1 MVHRPD
7 RLCKLARRRKPPAL
21 RVEMWPGRQE
31 VALVQRG
38 SPRPFGK
45 EQYAAPARRGSW
57 VESERQA
64 RAPGDV
70 AQDAGGGH
78 WARMHFLSSIKLSC

>member
-1 MVHRPD
+1 
-7 RLCKLARRRKPPAL
+7 
-21 RVEMWPGRQE
+21 MWPGRQE

-45 EQYAAPARRGSW
+45 EQYAVPARRGSW

-64 RAPGDV
+64 RAPGEV

-78 WARMHFLSSIKLSC
+78 